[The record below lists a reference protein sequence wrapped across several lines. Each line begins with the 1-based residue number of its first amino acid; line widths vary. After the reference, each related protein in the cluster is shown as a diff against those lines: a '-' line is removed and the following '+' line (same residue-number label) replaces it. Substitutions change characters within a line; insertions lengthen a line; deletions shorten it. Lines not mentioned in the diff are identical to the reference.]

1 MLHQDCFKEFD
12 QTSSILIRFL
22 HGITKMSQKF
32 RPASRGAFPEGY
44 YENPGSEAALR
55 RSRANG
61 ESIAYTLRGGLGGGG
76 FLPTVQA
83 FFVGGGGEILCQAD
97 SEQT

>member
-55 RSRANG
+55 RSRAYG
-61 ESIAYTLRGGLGGGG
+61 ESIAYTLRNASMLRVRSMI
-76 FLPTVQA
+76 TVIFYSA
-83 FFVGGGGEILCQAD
+83 
-97 SEQT
+97 SELAVRASQ